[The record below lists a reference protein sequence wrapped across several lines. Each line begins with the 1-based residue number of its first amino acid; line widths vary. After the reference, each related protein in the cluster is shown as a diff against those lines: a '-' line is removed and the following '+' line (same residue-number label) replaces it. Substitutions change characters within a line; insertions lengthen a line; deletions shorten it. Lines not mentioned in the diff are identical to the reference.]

1 MALISIGVDEHG
13 RRDGRENGGAI
24 RSGPDRNENRG
35 ECSHADSISK
45 TMLTKKKEYPNVR
58 FSAETLRE
66 AIQVFRTQTNTN
78 DESDMWFSLSV
89 DIDDSKWTYDSE
101 EEFFAD
107 YRKYSSAAVYSQY
120 CDKSKVEFKLHVIA
134 GPFTIVEI
142 SAPDRGKIEAVFDI
156 FERDVDASR
165 FSPPEKPHPVV
176 FIGHGKDQQWR
187 DLKDHL
193 HEKHDYRVEAYEIG
207 ARAGH
212 TIRDVLE
219 DMLSK
224 TSFAVLVMTGED
236 ETSEGDFRARQN
248 VIHEA
253 GLFQGRLG
261 FNRAI
266 ILLEDGTDEFSNIKG
281 IQQIRFG
288 KNNIKETFGEVL
300 ATLRRE
306 FAEDSA

>member
-1 MALISIGVDEHG
+1 M
-13 RRDGRENGGAI
+13 R
-24 RSGPDRNENRG
+24 
-35 ECSHADSISK
+35 
-45 TMLTKKKEYPNVR
+45 
-58 FSAETLRE
+58 
-66 AIQVFRTQTNTN
+66 
-78 DESDMWFSLSV
+78 FSLSA
-89 DIDDSKWTYDSE
+89 DIGDSEWTYDSE

-107 YRKYSSAAVYSQY
+107 YRKYSSGAFYNQY
-120 CDKSKVEFKLHVIA
+120 CDKSTVEFKLHVIA
-134 GPFTIVEI
+134 GLLTIVKI

-156 FERDVDASR
+156 FERDVDTSR

-219 DMLSK
+219 DMPSK

-253 GLFQGRLG
+253 GLF
-261 FNRAI
+261 
-266 ILLEDGTDEFSNIKG
+266 
-281 IQQIRFG
+281 
-288 KNNIKETFGEVL
+288 
-300 ATLRRE
+300 
-306 FAEDSA
+306 